1 MMGGMPAKAMLLAA
15 GMGQRMRPVTDTMPK
30 PMVKV
35 AGKSLIDWTLDSLD
49 AEGVREAVV
58 NVHYLAPVLVKHL
71 AGRTQPRVVI
81 SDETEQLLE
90 TGGGVTKALP
100 LLGDKPFFVCNCDAI
115 IHGGTIPAAQRIAR
129 AWSDARDVVM
139 LVHARETA
147 YGFDGAGDFFVDDNG
162 RMTRRGAA
170 ASAPY
175 VYAGLFMIHPR
186 AFIGARAEPFSLNR
200 IWDKA
205 LAADRMR
212 AVIHDGR
219 WFHVGTPE
227 AIGETEA
234 LLAQERQGIE

>member
-1 MMGGMPAKAMLLAA
+1 
-15 GMGQRMRPVTDTMPK
+15 
-30 PMVKV
+30 
-35 AGKSLIDWTLDSLD
+35 
-49 AEGVREAVV
+49 
-58 NVHYLAPVLVKHL
+58 
-71 AGRTQPRVVI
+71 
-81 SDETEQLLE
+81 
-90 TGGGVTKALP
+90 
-100 LLGDKPFFVCNCDAI
+100 VCNCDAI

-129 AWSDARDVVM
+129 AWSDALDVVM

-147 YGFDGAGDFFVDDNG
+147 YGFDGAGDFFVDRDS

-175 VYAGLFMIHPR
+175 VYAGIFMIHPR

-234 LLAQERQGIE
+234 LLAQERQGIV

>member
-1 MMGGMPAKAMLLAA
+1 MMPRKAMLLAA
-15 GMGQRMRPVTDTMPK
+15 GLGQRMRPVTDTVPK
-30 PMVKV
+30 PMIKV
-35 AGKSLIDWTLDSLD
+35 AGRSLIDWTLDALD
-49 AEGVREAVV
+49 AEGVSEAVV
-58 NVHYLAPVLVKHL
+58 NVHYLAPQLVKHL
-71 AGRTQPRVVI
+71 SGRTRPRVLI

-100 LLGDKPFFVCNCDAI
+100 LLGEAPFFVCNCDAI
-115 IHGGTIPAAQRIAR
+115 IHGGTISAAQRVAR
-129 AWSDARDVVM
+129 AWSDALDVVM

-147 YGFDGAGDFFVDDNG
+147 YGFDGAGDFFVDGNG

-175 VYAGLFMIHPR
+175 VYAGIFMIHPR
-186 AFIGARAEPFSLNR
+186 TFIGAKVEPFSLNR

-212 AVIHDGR
+212 AVVHDGR

-227 AIGETEA
+227 AIGETET
-234 LLAQERQGIE
+234 LLQQERQAV